1 MTRNEFMEKINE
13 LGFNVYY
20 DSDELIVEDHDDFTH
35 AVISEEAPFMIDT
48 DFPHYIDNEWEKIDK
63 IMWKDLFDVIV
74 EYASTPLEERENKS
88 YFVVVGKKMVYH
100 SERNG
105 EVTFLVSENGFKD
118 LDAVIFIDEEEAE
131 EVRARVGGELVD
143 AKKYLEAEQLEEKYR
158 WHFVEVDGKTELTLV
173 YVVPRGWG
181 IKGS

>member
-1 MTRNEFMEKINE
+1 MQRTDFVDKIKS
-13 LGFNVYY
+13 LGFNVRY
-20 DSDELIVEDHDDFTH
+20 DLDELTVEDKDDFTH

-105 EVTFLVSENGFKD
+105 EVTFSVSENGFRELNAK
-118 LDAVIFIDEEEAE
+118 IFSDKVEAE

-143 AKKYLEAEQLEEKYR
+143 AKKYLETEEIEDRYR

>member
-1 MTRNEFMEKINE
+1 MKRTDFVDKIKS
-13 LGFNVYY
+13 LGFYVRY
-20 DSDELIVEDHDDFTH
+20 DLGELIVEDKDEFIH
-35 AVISEEAPFMIDT
+35 AVISEKVPFMIDT
-48 DFPHYIDNEWEKIDK
+48 DFPHYADSEWERVDK
-63 IMWKDLFDVIV
+63 IICKDLFDVIIT
-74 EYASTPLEERENKS
+74 YASTPLEERENKS

-100 SERNG
+100 SESNG
-105 EVTFLVSENGFKD
+105 KVTFLVSENGFKD
-118 LDAVIFIDEEEAE
+118 LDARVFGDKAEAE

-143 AKKYLEAEQLEEKYR
+143 AKKYLETESLEKAER

>member
-1 MTRNEFMEKINE
+1 MEKINE

-20 DSDELIVEDHDDFTH
+20 DSDELIVEDHDEFTH
-35 AVISEEAPFMIDT
+35 AVINEKVPFMIDT
-48 DFPHYIDNEWEKIDK
+48 DFQHYIDNEWEKVDK
-63 IMWKDLFDVIV
+63 IICKDLFDVIIA
-74 EYASTPLEERENKS
+74 YASTPLEEREKKS
-88 YFVVVGKKMVYH
+88 YFVVVGKNMVYH

-105 EVTFLVSENGFKD
+105 KATFLVSENGFND
-118 LDAVIFIDEEEAE
+118 LDARIFGDEAEAE

-143 AKKYLEAEQLEEKYR
+143 AKKYLETEEIEDRYR
-158 WHFVEVDGKTELTLV
+158 WHFAEVDGKTELILV